1 MFKNKKLFFD
11 FNIKL
16 YYFPGKFM
24 LTSQRT
30 LAIIAHAKVILGA
43 GDIK

>member
-16 YYFPGKFM
+16 YYFPGNLCK
-24 LTSQRT
+24 Q
-30 LAIIAHAKVILGA
+30 AKERLL
-43 GDIK
+43 